1 MKEVFLLKDDHLDQ
15 INDEDS
21 EIEEEIEKDKI
32 KKFENHKTD
41 RYSIP
46 KKRVE
51 RSKRLSLYMQLEEKK
66 DVETNN
72 ANKLLSTYE
81 DKTENNDKIIKSD
94 LKTQMDTLK
103 QKLEK
108 RSNF

>member
-1 MKEVFLLKDDHLDQ
+1 LDQ

-21 EIEEEIEKDKI
+21 EMEDEIEKERV
-32 KKFENHKTD
+32 KKFENNKTND

-46 KKRVE
+46 KKRAE
-51 RSKRLSLYMQLEEKK
+51 RSKRLSLYLQFEEKK

-81 DKTENNDKIIKSD
+81 NKTENNDKIIKSD

-108 RSNF
+108 RSNFYFQE